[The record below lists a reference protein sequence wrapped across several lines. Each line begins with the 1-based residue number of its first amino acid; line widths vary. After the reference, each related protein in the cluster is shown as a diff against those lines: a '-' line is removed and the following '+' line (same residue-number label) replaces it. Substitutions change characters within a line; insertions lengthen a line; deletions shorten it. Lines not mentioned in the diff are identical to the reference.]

1 MSYEALFGWMSV
13 LNIGMLAL
21 YSLLWMVAGDAVIR
35 LQSRMLGVTEDDAR
49 VGWYRFLGHYKLLIL
64 VFNLAPYIAL
74 RITAAA

>member
-1 MSYEALFGWMSV
+1 MQ
-13 LNIGMLAL
+13 N
-21 YSLLWMVAGDAVIR
+21 
-35 LQSRMLGVTEDDAR
+35 RMLGVTEDDAR